1 MLQDKLLETVKYHY
15 QPLAT
20 RSNRMVIKRA
30 IITLPLAFVVT
41 AALIMLMVAL
51 IEMGNPEI
59 DNSKR
64 IKMPDIFMPETEM
77 MTNREVQKPEKPK
90 VDKQPPPDIPQQDFD
105 QVDPD
110 SQIGAINAPD
120 SMTADLD
127 LSIGTGLSASDGEF
141 LPIVKVA
148 PQYPSRAS
156 SRGIEGY
163 VLLEYTVTKQGTVL
177 NPVVIEAEPANIFNK
192 AAIRSALRYKYK
204 PRVVDGVPQDVHGVR
219 TKITFQLA
227 KD

>member
-1 MLQDKLLETVKYHY
+1 
-15 QPLAT
+15 
-20 RSNRMVIKRA
+20 MVIKRA
-30 IITLPLAFVVT
+30 IITLPLAFVIT

-51 IEMGNPEI
+51 IEMSGI
-59 DNSKR
+59 DLDKSKS
-64 IKMPDIFMPETEM
+64 IKMPNIFMPEIESM
-77 MTNREVQKPEKPK
+77 ANREVQKPEKPK
-90 VDKQPPPDIPQQDFD
+90 VDEQPPPKIPQQDFD

-120 SMTADLD
+120 SMGADLD
-127 LSIGTGLSASDGEF
+127 LSLGTGLSASDGEF

-177 NPVVIEAEPANIFNK
+177 NPIVIEAEPSTIFNK
-192 AAIRSALRYKYK
+192 AAIQSALRYKYK
-204 PRVVDGVPQDVHGVR
+204 PRVVDGVPQDVPGVR
-219 TKITFQLA
+219 TKISFQLA

>member
-1 MLQDKLLETVKYHY
+1 
-15 QPLAT
+15 
-20 RSNRMVIKRA
+20 MVIKRA

-41 AALIMLMVAL
+41 AALIFLMVAL
-51 IEMGNPEI
+51 IEYGEEKM
-59 DNSKR
+59 DNEKR
-64 IKMPDIFMPETEM
+64 MKMPDIFMPETELM
-77 MTNREVQKPEKPK
+77 VNREVQKPEKPQ
-90 VDKQPPPDIPQQDFD
+90 VDEQPPPDIPQQDFD
-105 QVDPD
+105 QVDAD

-120 SMTADLD
+120 SMSADLD

-163 VLLEYTVTKQGTVL
+163 VLLEYTVTKQGTVS
-177 NPVVIEAEPANIFNK
+177 NPVVIEAVPSKIFNK
-192 AAIRSALRYKYK
+192 AAINSALRYKYK
-204 PRVVDGVPQDVHGVR
+204 PRVVDGVPQDVKGVR

-227 KD
+227 DD

>member
-1 MLQDKLLETVKYHY
+1 MSV
-15 QPLAT
+15 
-20 RSNRMVIKRA
+20 KRA
-30 IITLPLAFVVT
+30 IITLPLAFVIT

-51 IEMGNPEI
+51 IEMSGDKLDKSP
-59 DNSKR
+59 R
-64 IKMPDIFMPETEM
+64 IKMPDIFMPEAELM
-77 MTNREVQKPEKPK
+77 VNREVQKPEKPK

-105 QVDPD
+105 QIDGD

-163 VLLEYTVTKQGTVL
+163 VILSYTVTKQGTVL
-177 NPVVIEAEPANIFNK
+177 NPVVIEAQPENIFNR
-192 AAIRSALRYKYK
+192 AAIKSALRYKYK
-204 PRVVDGVPQDVHGVR
+204 PRVVDGVPQDVPNVR
-219 TKITFQLA
+219 TRITFKLA
-227 KD
+227 D

>member
-1 MLQDKLLETVKYHY
+1 
-15 QPLAT
+15 
-20 RSNRMVIKRA
+20 MVIKRA

-51 IEMGNPEI
+51 IEMGGL
-59 DNSKR
+59 DLDKSKS
-64 IKMPDIFMPETEM
+64 IKMPNIFMPEVESM
-77 MTNREVQKPEKPK
+77 ANREVVKPEKPE
-90 VDKQPPPDIPQQDFD
+90 VDEQPPPDIPQQDFD

-120 SMTADLD
+120 SMGADLD

-156 SRGIEGY
+156 SRGIEGF

-177 NPVVIEAEPANIFNK
+177 DPVVIDSEPATIFNR
-192 AAIRSALRYKYK
+192 AAINSALKYKYK
-204 PRVVDGVPQDVHGVR
+204 PRVVDGVPQDVKGVR
-219 TKITFQLA
+219 TNIVFRLGEE
-227 KD
+227 